1 MAAAARSNASSV
13 VVQTTEDALLGTVL
27 GGGPT
32 LQEGVDKGV
41 EVAVEDPVH
50 VRRLFAGAVVLDELV
65 RVEDVRPDLGPPLY
79 VRLLPAYGGEL
90 AFALL
95 ALELEEPRP
104 QDAHRDL
111 AVLVL
116 APLVLALHHEAGR
129 EVRDPDRRVGLVYVL
144 PASPR
149 GPVRI
154 DLQVLLVN
162 LDLHLVVYDGGD
174 GDRGEARVPPA
185 TGVERADPDEPVDA
199 ALRREEPE
207 SVLPRDSEGGALY
220 PGLLTLGVLDDLEGE
235 TAPLGPAPVHPG
247 EHLGPVLRIHP
258 ARTRVYREYGVALV
272 VLAGEEPRHLLLL
285 EHPLDPSQLLLDL
298 GEELPVVLRE
308 L

>member
-50 VRRLFAGAVVLDELV
+50 VRRLFAGAVVLD
-65 RVEDVRPDLGPPLY
+65 
-79 VRLLPAYGGEL
+79 
-90 AFALL
+90 
-95 ALELEEPRP
+95 EPRP

-162 LDLHLVVYDGGD
+162 LDLHLVVYDGGY